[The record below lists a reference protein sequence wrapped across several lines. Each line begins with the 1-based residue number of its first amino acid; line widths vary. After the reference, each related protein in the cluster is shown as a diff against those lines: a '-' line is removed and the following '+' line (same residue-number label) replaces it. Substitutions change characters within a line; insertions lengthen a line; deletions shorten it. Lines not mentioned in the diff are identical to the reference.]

1 MGANGDNFK
10 RLFKSDSRRIQRNYI
25 DHQTMIQPYDK
36 IYREIDIFD
45 KSPAQLSNKED
56 LCISASSSLPDKK
69 KAMSL
74 EL

>member
-1 MGANGDNFK
+1 
-10 RLFKSDSRRIQRNYI
+10 
-25 DHQTMIQPYDK
+25 MIQPNDK
-36 IYREIDIFD
+36 ISREIDIFD

-74 EL
+74 SIKFKLYAFKTNVIS